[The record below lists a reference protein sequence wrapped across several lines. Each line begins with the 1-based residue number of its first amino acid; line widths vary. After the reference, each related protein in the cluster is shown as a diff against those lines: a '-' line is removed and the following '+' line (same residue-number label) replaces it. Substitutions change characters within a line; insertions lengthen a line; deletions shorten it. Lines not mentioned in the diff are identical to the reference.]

1 MDNDNNYINK
11 KNNNRSNT
19 KPNNNHNYNAS
30 TIDNSGHNRRET
42 YPVDEDCLAVK
53 VMFARTKIPPKI
65 PPNIRGWAAKSIRIV
80 GNEDVMPTGIL
91 ATHWLVVVF
100 IETYVANVL
109 VI

>member
-1 MDNDNNYINK
+1 
-11 KNNNRSNT
+11 
-19 KPNNNHNYNAS
+19 
-30 TIDNSGHNRRET
+30 
-42 YPVDEDCLAVK
+42 
-53 VMFARTKIPPKI
+53 MFARTKIPPKI